1 MTAVRRFALAITSAV
16 LMASVAL
23 AHDYAELNPLD
34 PELRSFLVTLLEDAN
49 AADHLDGNP
58 AVFAAGPST
67 LSARLSLII
76 DTANDEDMRWLETAD
91 YKELEHPA
99 LGRVPSGVVLQLLS
113 DLADDVA
120 HAEDHKDAEQAAD
133 QALVTDLARLQ
144 TLSDTQWGQ

>member
-1 MTAVRRFALAITSAV
+1 MIAVRRLALAITYAV

-49 AADHLDGNP
+49 AADHLDGDTGM
-58 AVFAAGPST
+58 FAAGPTSI
-67 LSARLSLII
+67 SARLALII
-76 DTANDEDMRWLETAD
+76 DAANDADMRWLETAD
-91 YKELEHPA
+91 YKELDHPA
-99 LGRVPSGVVLQLLS
+99 LGRVPSGFVLQLLS

-120 HAEDHKDAEQAAD
+120 HAEDHKGAEQATD
-133 QALVTDLARLQ
+133 PVLVTDLARLQ